1 MRSNRSPI
9 VASWLAVVAVG
20 VATYFQMRHQPLYYD
35 AEGYVTA
42 AQGISDQGLLSHW
55 PGWARRTYAF
65 PLLLSWILGA
75 AALLNVG
82 TMSALFVVQWS
93 LFVGC
98 AWLASGVLFS
108 SRRTRLAAFVAVAA
122 IHSSWFT
129 RHRH

>member
-75 AALLNVG
+75 G
-82 TMSALFVVQWS
+82 
-93 LFVGC
+93 
-98 AWLASGVLFS
+98 
-108 SRRTRLAAFVAVAA
+108 RRC
-122 IHSSWFT
+122 
-129 RHRH
+129 